1 MDKNIIM
8 LMVYI
13 VIAIIHFICEY
24 YSLDKQCLID
34 EKPKLDYCFFRALFF
49 PITWIRLMLK
59 YTKADWSQFNR
70 EYIDINC
77 VFHME
82 RRDVIERSNQII

>member
-59 YTKADWSQFNR
+59 YTKADWIAIQ
-70 EYIDINC
+70 
-77 VFHME
+77 
-82 RRDVIERSNQII
+82 